1 MKITETLH
9 TWSTCEIE
17 GSLDSFIAMLKEFR
31 ESAEKKGYTNLK
43 VELEDEWDDNV
54 THWVTFV
61 IKGQK
66 EVAKK
71 KPLRIKGPLQTISAR
86 TKNRPY

>member
-1 MKITETLH
+1 MKKTERLYA
-9 TWSTCEIE
+9 WSACEIE
-17 GSLDSFIAMLKEFR
+17 GSIDSFIAMLKQFR
-31 ESAEKKGYTNLK
+31 DNAEKRGYINLT

-54 THWVTFV
+54 THWATFV

-66 EVAKK
+66 EIKEKK
-71 KPLRIKGPLQTISAR
+71 VLRIKGSFHTISAR